1 MQDRLQTKSTPRT
14 TFRQEREDDEDMTS
28 IHMTML
34 GEPYGDQG
42 DQRGCP
48 KQEGGPKLIQFES
61 PRWRPKSSS
70 SPSRPPGPVCLKL
83 ITQDAFGLH
92 FRRST
97 YGWKANLIR
106 KPIQVV
112 SRQNTFEINRNH
124 RNKSASRICQGAA
137 TPSFGLLDRVSC
149 LGPLGGTSR
158 GGDTQDSIISSH
170 RSPYGL
176 CFV

>member
-1 MQDRLQTKSTPRT
+1 MSRSDGKCRRHSHTRQDNVRQSQAWPCGSDTTPSG
-14 TFRQEREDDEDMTS
+14 ERGDEDMTS

-48 KQEGGPKLIQFES
+48 KREGGPKLIRFES

-83 ITQDAFGLH
+83 VTQDASGLR
-92 FRRST
+92 FSRST
-97 YGWKANLIR
+97 YGWKAYLIK

-112 SRQNTFEINRNH
+112 SHQKLFGINRNPQ
-124 RNKSASRICQGAA
+124 NKSASRICQGAT
-137 TPSFGLLDRVSC
+137 TPCFGPMDRVSC
-149 LGPLGGTSR
+149 LGPLGGVSR
-158 GGDTQDSIISSH
+158 G
-170 RSPYGL
+170 L
-176 CFV
+176 A